1 MNYWCKLKW
10 RVERD
15 YEYNI
20 KKILLTKTGKK
31 GFKEVYEIIK
41 KVVIKINYWEN

>member
-1 MNYWCKLKW
+1 MNIIK
-10 RVERD
+10 
-15 YEYNI
+15 

-41 KVVIKINYWEN
+41 KVVIKINY